1 MDILLKLKL
10 ASKTADVINLSKH
23 DQNTIKYEEK
33 KNNTHLDIFASSLK
47 IFKQNYLTGTG
58 TDQFLE
64 NCQSYEKEKLYC
76 ESHSHNIY
84 LNILSEQGI
93 IIFLLFIYVIY
104 ITLFSNFAIKKNQNY
119 LILLIVILIFLNPLS
134 VSGDIF
140 STWTGTVFWYIFGI
154 CNALGNKKIINEK

>member
-1 MDILLKLKL
+1 M
-10 ASKTADVINLSKH
+10 
-23 DQNTIKYEEK
+23 
-33 KNNTHLDIFASSLK
+33 
-47 IFKQNYLTGTG
+47 
-58 TDQFLE
+58 E
-64 NCQSYEKEKLYC
+64 NCQSYEKEELYC

-93 IIFLLFIYVIY
+93 IIFLMFIYVIY
-104 ITLFSNFAIKKNQNY
+104 FILFSNFSIKKNQNY

-134 VSGDIF
+134 VGGDIF